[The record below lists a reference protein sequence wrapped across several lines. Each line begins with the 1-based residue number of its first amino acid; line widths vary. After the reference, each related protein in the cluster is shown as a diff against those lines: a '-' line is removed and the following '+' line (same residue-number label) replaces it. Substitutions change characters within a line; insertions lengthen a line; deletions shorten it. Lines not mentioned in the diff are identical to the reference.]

1 MSQNV
6 GAPSDNTLF
15 TRAEQWLLLIVGA
28 VQFVNILDF
37 MMVMPLGPD
46 FAKALD
52 IPSAHLGQIAASYGI
67 AAAISGFAAATFLDR
82 FDRRKALAVAML
94 GLVIGTAAGGFAWDL
109 HSLIGARVIAGAFG
123 GPATALS
130 ISIVSDAIPVSRRGK
145 AMGRVASS
153 FAVASIAGV
162 PFSLSIASHYGWRAP
177 FFFVAGLGLIVTA
190 VALSRMKPMTGHLTT
205 EAKTGRRVTILD
217 IVGRYESRISLSG
230 SLLVLAGNF
239 ALIPNISSYVQFNLG
254 YPRAELDRLYLVG
267 GVASFI
273 TLFFVGK
280 WVDKYG
286 APRIAW
292 IGALLYTVIVVLG
305 FVHPIAAVPVLAIFP
320 MFMVASSFRMIA
332 LNTLASRVPAAPER
346 ARFQSA
352 QSAIQQVGSSAGAL
366 AASAYLT
373 ENPATHA
380 LIGIREIAYISLF
393 INLVIPF
400 IVMALARALAA
411 RERQTAGYPAIG

>member
-1 MSQNV
+1 MSQRP
-6 GAPSDNTLF
+6 GAPADDTNF

-37 MMVMPLGPD
+37 MMVMPMGPD
-46 FAKALD
+46 FAKALG
-52 IPSAHLGQIAASYGI
+52 IPSSHLGQIAASYGI
-67 AAAISGFAAATFLDR
+67 AAAISGIAASTFLDR
-82 FDRRKALAVAML
+82 FDRRKALAVAMF
-94 GLVIGTAAGGFAWDL
+94 GLILGTAAGGLAWNL

-145 AMGRVASS
+145 AMGRVASA
-153 FAVASIAGV
+153 FAIASIAGV

-177 FFFVAGLGLIVTA
+177 FFFVAALGVVVTTI
-190 VALSRMKPMTGHLTT
+190 ALSRMKPMTGHLLA
-205 EAKTGRRVTILD
+205 EAKTGRSVSILD

-254 YPRAELDRLYLVG
+254 YPRESLDRLYMVG

-292 IGALLYTVIVVLG
+292 IGSLLYTVIVVLG
-305 FVHPIAAVPVLAIFP
+305 FVHPVAGIPVLAIFP

-366 AASAYLT
+366 AAAAYLK
-373 ENPATHA
+373 EDPKTHA
-380 LIGIREIAYISLF
+380 LIGIQAVAYVSLF
-393 INLVIPF
+393 INFIIPV

-411 RERQTAGYPAIG
+411 RERMTAGYPAID